1 MLALAVP
8 VVVVAALLALRPVS
22 AAVALLAHP
31 VQHLLLAALLLV
43 LARLPQGVGLPSQL
57 PVKVRLPQ
65 EAQLLARLEVE
76 AALPVQL
83 LLSRQSFSAVTAR
96 TTR

>member
-1 MLALAVP
+1 MLALPVA
-8 VVVVAALLALRPVS
+8 VVVVAVPLALRPVA

-31 VQHLLLAALLLV
+31 AQHLLLPALLLV
-43 LARLPQGVGLPSQL
+43 LARLPQEVELPQL

-65 EAQLLARLEVE
+65 EAQLLARLVVE